1 MAVNYPALKDGACRE
16 YPANEYL
23 RINDMID
30 DKPSMLKRAHTLI
43 DRAKGL
49 LKEAYESHLKQAE
62 IDRQKKTNR
71 YKTYDRDE

>member
-1 MAVNYPALKDGACRE
+1 
-16 YPANEYL
+16 
-23 RINDMID
+23 MID
-30 DKPSMLKRAHTLI
+30 DKPSMLKRAHKLI

-49 LKEAYESHLKQAE
+49 LKEAHESHLKQAE